1 MVEKT
6 PVLGMIGC
14 GYWGPNLLRNYAAL
28 DTAKVKM
35 VADQSPDRRRFVEK
49 SYPAVK
55 VVADGEEVLA
65 DPEIS
70 AVVIATPAASHG
82 ALVKTALQKGK
93 DVFVEKPL
101 SLSSEEGAELARLA
115 DKERRVL
122 MVGHTFL
129 YNAAVRDLRRRI
141 AEGELGRIYY
151 LYSQRLNLGIVRNDV
166 NASWNLA
173 PHDVSI
179 ARYLLDK
186 DPIRVSANG
195 VRALQPEAERLDD
208 VVFMSLD
215 YGDGVVAHVHVSWL
229 DPRKVRTMT
238 VVGDKKMIVYD
249 DVSEDKLLIYDK
261 GISRGEV
268 APIEQPT
275 NFARFKMI
283 TRAGDLTIPNL
294 RVPEP
299 LHEESKHFVACLKT
313 RERPLTDGW
322 SGVAVS
328 AALEAVDRSLAK
340 GGAPE
345 PVRIPSR

>member
-6 PVLGMIGC
+6 PILGMIGC

-28 DTAKVKM
+28 DTTKVKM
-35 VADQSPDRRRFVEK
+35 VADQSPERRRFVEK
-49 SYPAVK
+49 SYPGVK
-55 VVADGEEVLA
+55 VVAEGEEVLA
-65 DPEIS
+65 DPEIT

-82 ALVKTALQKGK
+82 ALVKAALQKGK

-101 SLSSEEGAELARLA
+101 SLSSEEGAALARLA
-115 DKERRVL
+115 DRERRVL

-129 YNAAVRDLRRRI
+129 YNAAVRDLKRRI
-141 AEGELGRIYY
+141 TEGELGRVYY

-186 DPIRVSANG
+186 DPIRVSASG

-229 DPRKVRTMT
+229 DPRKVRKI
-238 VVGDKKMIVYD
+238 G
-249 DVSEDKLLIYDK
+249 
-261 GISRGEV
+261 
-268 APIEQPT
+268 
-275 NFARFKMI
+275 
-283 TRAGDLTIPNL
+283 RAH
-294 RVPEP
+294 V
-299 LHEESKHFVACLKT
+299 
-313 RERPLTDGW
+313 
-322 SGVAVS
+322 
-328 AALEAVDRSLAK
+328 
-340 GGAPE
+340 
-345 PVRIPSR
+345 